1 MNGFDIIL
9 GIPLLYAA
17 YRGFREGIIVQL
29 GGIAGLFIGVYFAFR
44 HSSAVGQWLHTDPPI
59 AAAVGFVVI
68 LLAVLLVM
76 ALLGHLIKGIFKLA
90 GLGPIDAIGGIL
102 LGVFKMA
109 VILSL
114 FLYAFETVNSTTRWV
129 ENDRYTEA
137 ALYKPVR
144 STTALLFPYLDLMK
158 NKITGNND

>member
-102 LGVFKMA
+102 LGVFKWPSFSACCYMR
-109 VILSL
+109 SK
-114 FLYAFETVNSTTRWV
+114 TVNSTTRWV

-137 ALYKPVR
+137 AFASRYGARPR
-144 STTALLFPYLDLMK
+144 CFSRTST
-158 NKITGNND
+158 

>member
-1 MNGFDIIL
+1 M
-9 GIPLLYAA
+9 AA
-17 YRGFREGIIVQL
+17 YRSADRRSRRIRRNTA
-29 GGIAGLFIGVYFAFR
+29 GGTVGHG
-44 HSSAVGQWLHTDPPI
+44 AVGTPDQRNFQTRR
-59 AAAVGFVVI
+59 
-68 LLAVLLVM
+68 
-76 ALLGHLIKGIFKLA
+76 
-90 GLGPIDAIGGIL
+90 LGPIDAIGGIL

-114 FLYAFETVNSTTRWV
+114 LLYAFETVNSTTRWV

>member
-114 FLYAFETVNSTTRWV
+114 LLYAF
-129 ENDRYTEA
+129 
-137 ALYKPVR
+137 
-144 STTALLFPYLDLMK
+144 
-158 NKITGNND
+158 

>member
-1 MNGFDIIL
+1 
-9 GIPLLYAA
+9 
-17 YRGFREGIIVQL
+17 
-29 GGIAGLFIGVYFAFR
+29 
-44 HSSAVGQWLHTDPPI
+44 
-59 AAAVGFVVI
+59 
-68 LLAVLLVM
+68 M

-114 FLYAFETVNSTTRWV
+114 LLYAFETVNSTTRNGSK
-129 ENDRYTEA
+129 NDRYTEA

>member
-102 LGVFKMA
+102 LGVIEILGKAYVSTELGDAFVFA
-109 VILSL
+109 VLIVVLL
-114 FLYAFETVNSTTRWV
+114 VKPAGLLGKTVREKV
-129 ENDRYTEA
+129 
-137 ALYKPVR
+137 
-144 STTALLFPYLDLMK
+144 
-158 NKITGNND
+158 

>member
-44 HSSAVGQWLHTDPPI
+44 YSSAVGGWLHVDPPI
-59 AAAVGFVVI
+59 AAAAGFIVI

-90 GLGPIDAIGGIL
+90 GLGPIDAVGGIL
-102 LGVFKMA
+102 LGVLKMA
-109 VILSL
+109 IILSL
-114 FLYAFETVNSTTRWV
+114 LLYAFEAVNRTTQWV

-144 STTALLFPYLDLMK
+144 GTTSALFPYLDLMK
-158 NKITGNND
+158 DKITGNND

>member
-109 VILSL
+109 VIQPVAICVRNRQQHDPMGRKRPLHRSRAL
-114 FLYAFETVNSTTRWV
+114 QAGTEHDRAAF
-129 ENDRYTEA
+129 
-137 ALYKPVR
+137 PVPR
-144 STTALLFPYLDLMK
+144 PDEK
-158 NKITGNND
+158 QNNRQ

>member
-102 LGVFKMA
+102 LGVIEILGKAYVSTELGDAFVFA
-109 VILSL
+109 VLIVVLL
-114 FLYAFETVNSTTRWV
+114 VKPAGLLGKTVHEKV
-129 ENDRYTEA
+129 
-137 ALYKPVR
+137 
-144 STTALLFPYLDLMK
+144 
-158 NKITGNND
+158 

>member
-109 VILSL
+109 V
-114 FLYAFETVNSTTRWV
+114 NSTTRWV

>member
-114 FLYAFETVNSTTRWV
+114 LLYAFENRQQHDPMGRKRPLHRSRV
-129 ENDRYTEA
+129 
-137 ALYKPVR
+137 YKPVR

>member
-68 LLAVLLVM
+68 LLAVL
-76 ALLGHLIKGIFKLA
+76 IKGIFKLA

-114 FLYAFETVNSTTRWV
+114 LLYAFETVNSTTRWV

>member
-68 LLAVLLVM
+68 LLAVLLAM
-76 ALLGHLIKGIFKLA
+76 ALLGHLIK
-90 GLGPIDAIGGIL
+90 GIL

-114 FLYAFETVNSTTRWV
+114 LLYAFETVNSTTRWI